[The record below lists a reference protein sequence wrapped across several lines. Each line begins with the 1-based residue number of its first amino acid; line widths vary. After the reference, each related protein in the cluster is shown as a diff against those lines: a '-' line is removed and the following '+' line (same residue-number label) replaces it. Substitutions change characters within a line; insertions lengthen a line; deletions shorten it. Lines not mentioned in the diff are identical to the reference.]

1 MFALRLK
8 YHRPV
13 FYEDHWMDSPLT
25 KDAALDSQD
34 SLLSSRLP
42 MPSDHQINQP
52 VCILVHGFS
61 ASSAEFENFKDIAE
75 HQDST
80 ILFSTVVMGGHGR
93 SHEIFKDASYK
104 DWIQPIID
112 EVSQLKRIGYKNI
125 SIFAVSGGGAATL
138 HSVLSE
144 KITGIKQLILL
155 DPYIVPKNKL
165 IFWVPLLRI
174 FIKNTTSGAT
184 RDIEYMNKYVNR
196 PASALDELRL
206 LVLQVQDDLK
216 SNQLDSL
223 PKISV
228 FTANGDPSSD
238 TAGADFIKEY
248 ISNASVFRYQSNQ
261 HVIIDPQ
268 TKINWSDD
276 DQALMLEVVDQIIQL
291 L

>member
-1 MFALRLK
+1 MFSRRKKKLK
-8 YHRPV
+8 
-13 FYEDHWMDSPLT
+13 
-25 KDAALDSQD
+25 K
-34 SLLSSRLP
+34 
-42 MPSDHQINQP
+42 
-52 VCILVHGFS
+52 
-61 ASSAEFENFKDIAE
+61 
-75 HQDST
+75 
-80 ILFSTVVMGGHGR
+80 
-93 SHEIFKDASYK
+93 
-104 DWIQPIID
+104 
-112 EVSQLKRIGYKNI
+112 KNC
-125 SIFAVSGGGAATL
+125 
-138 HSVLSE
+138 
-144 KITGIKQLILL
+144 
-155 DPYIVPKNKL
+155 
-165 IFWVPLLRI
+165 
-174 FIKNTTSGAT
+174 
-184 RDIEYMNKYVNR
+184 KYVNR